1 MFSCRMRRN
10 CRIGRGEPSDDSGN
24 QHCFR
29 AGATRTAS
37 SKRKQRVERLGNH
50 LGYCRT
56 HLSRLPA
63 QFPLLCIQWSWSDA
77 SKPFGAT
84 ESVRVRTGQGMVCF

>member
-1 MFSCRMRRN
+1 MFSCRTRRN
-10 CRIGRGEPSDDSGN
+10 GRIGRGEPGDGSGN
-24 QHCFR
+24 QPCFR

-37 SKRKQRVERLGNH
+37 SKRKQREERLGNC

-63 QFPLLCIQWSWSDA
+63 QFPLLCIQWSWSGPR
-77 SKPFGAT
+77 KPFGAT
-84 ESVRVRTGQGMVCF
+84 ESLE